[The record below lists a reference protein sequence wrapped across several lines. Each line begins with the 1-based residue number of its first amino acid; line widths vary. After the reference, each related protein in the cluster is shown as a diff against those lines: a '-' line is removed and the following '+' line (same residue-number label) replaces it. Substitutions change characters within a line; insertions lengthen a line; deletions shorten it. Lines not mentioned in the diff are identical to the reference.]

1 MVGLGIVIRDSKGLV
16 MLSSSRNLDAC
27 YSSDIAEAGAIFLS
41 DSSSVISLINARNS
55 IFADI
60 ASVLANIFDLR
71 DSYPFIRFL
80 FAPRNLN
87 NVAHQLA
94 KMALV
99 KDVNFVLLEEVPS
112 TLCFLV

>member
-1 MVGLGIVIRDSKGLV
+1 MVGLGIVIRDSKGSWGDFFGMQLAID
-16 MLSSSRNLDAC
+16 SSLLTAVV
-27 YSSDIAEAGAIFLS
+27 ES